1 MSQSDVGRR
10 GSPLR
15 CLATFFVASFAASFV
30 AVCAQAPASW
40 LSAPQTVAP
49 GVEFY
54 TSTDQTLAE
63 PAGPTAVYL
72 LKLDPAKVQLDSVHA
87 KNQIMGLETVD
98 AIAASHKAVA
108 AVNAGFFNTRNG
120 DPSTV
125 LKIAGQFVSDATM
138 TRGVVIINSPASGS
152 TTLNFDQ
159 VGAKQELRFRSGGE
173 DLVVPIDGV
182 DTTRAIGKL
191 MLYTPMYNADSDT
204 AATGTE
210 WVVSGQPL
218 SVKAVRRNAGRTPIP
233 KDGFVLSFGGVDLPG
248 ALARLNPQVQVN
260 LHTNWVSLH
269 GVSASELD
277 AAEHVVNGAGL
288 LRRKGRALTNWAAES
303 MSGAPFTDSRHPR
316 TVIGLD
322 DKGFIWLIA
331 IDGRQPDRAVGMNFA
346 DLQRLCDRLHITDA
360 LNLDGGGSTT
370 MVVKGEIRNKPSDAA
385 GPRAV
390 GDALIVTIR

>member
-1 MSQSDVGRR
+1 MKSRIAT
-10 GSPLR
+10 LL
-15 CLATFFVASFAASFV
+15 LAAGVLLS
-30 AVCAQAPASW
+30 AQASW
-40 LSAPQTVAP
+40 LSAPENVAP
-49 GVEFY
+49 GITFY

-120 DPSTV
+120 DPATV
-125 LKIAGQFVSDATM
+125 LKIAGQFVSDATL
-138 TRGVVIINSPASGS
+138 TRGVVIVNSPARGA
-152 TTLNFDQ
+152 TTLGFDQ
-159 VGAKQELRFRSGGE
+159 VGAKQELRFKNGGR
-173 DLVVPIDGV
+173 DFVVPIDGV

-204 AATGTE
+204 SPTGTE
-210 WVVSGQPL
+210 WVVSGKPL
-218 SVKAVRRNAGRTPIP
+218 KVTSVRKNAGSTPIP
-233 KDGFVLSFGGVDLPG
+233 KDGFVLSFGGIDLPKP
-248 ALARLNPQVQVN
+248 LERLTAKTQVSVY
-260 LHTNWVSLH
+260 TNWVSLN
-269 GVSASELD
+269 GLSASELE
-277 AAEHVVNGAGL
+277 AAEHIVNGAGL
-288 LRRKGRALTNWAAES
+288 LRRKGR
-303 MSGAPFTDSRHPR
+303 PFTAWQAEGLSGPAFTESRHPR
-316 TVIGLD
+316 TVIGVD

-346 DLQRLCDRLHITDA
+346 ELQRLCDRLHITDA

-370 MVVKGEIRNKPSDAA
+370 MVVNGTIRNKPSDP
-385 GPRAV
+385 GGTRAV